1 LLLLNRHLRKNPSSD
16 EWLAMSE
23 SIATQL
29 ANGARRL
36 PAVAAVRRLV
46 RQQDGAAAVEFAMV
60 AAPFLAL
67 IFAIMETAI
76 VFFAGQA
83 LETAV
88 ADSSRLIMTRQAQTQ
103 GMSQAQFKDAVC
115 AKIYGL
121 FDCQN
126 GVQVDVRKFSTFAD
140 VTMPSPVD
148 ANGNF
153 QGMGYDP
160 GGAGDIVVV
169 RLFYKYPIYVSLLGF
184 GSSMSNVAG
193 GMRLLAATAAF
204 RNEP

>member
-1 LLLLNRHLRKNPSSD
+1 
-16 EWLAMSE
+16 MFE

-29 ANGARRL
+29 ANGARRF
-36 PAVAAVRRLV
+36 AAAAAVRRLV
-46 RQQDGAAAVEFAMV
+46 RQQDGTAAVEFGLI

-76 VFFAGQA
+76 IFFAGQV

-88 ADSSRLIMTRQAQTQ
+88 ADSSRLIMTNQHVPTN
-103 GMSQAQFKDAVC
+103 MSQSQFKEQVC
-115 AKIYGL
+115 ARIYGL

-126 GVQVDVRKFSTFAD
+126 GVYVDVRKFSSFESI
-140 VTMPSPVD
+140 TMPTPID

-153 QGMGYDP
+153 QNNFSYQP
-160 GGAGDIVVV
+160 GGPGDIVVV
-169 RLFYKYPIYVSLLGF
+169 RLFYQYPVYVSLLGL
-184 GSSMSNVAG
+184 GSLSNVNG
-193 GMRLLAATAAF
+193 GKRLLAATAAF

>member
-1 LLLLNRHLRKNPSSD
+1 MLK
-16 EWLAMSE
+16 

-36 PAVAAVRRLV
+36 AAASVVRRLV
-46 RQQDGAAAVEFAMV
+46 RQQDGAAAVEFGLV

-67 IFAIMETAI
+67 VFAIMETAI

-88 ADSSRLIMTRQAQTQ
+88 ADSGRLIMTGQAQGANMTQ
-103 GMSQAQFKDAVC
+103 SQFKDAVC

-121 FDCQN
+121 FNCQN
-126 GVQVDVRKFSTFAD
+126 GVSVDVKKFSSFAS
-140 VTMPSPVD
+140 VSMPNPID

-153 QGMGYDP
+153 DNSNFSYQP
-160 GGAGDIVVV
+160 GGACDIVVV
-169 RLFYKYPIYVSLLGF
+169 RLFYQYPVYVNLLGF
-184 GSSMSNVAG
+184 DMSNLSG
-193 GMRLLAATAAF
+193 GKRLLAATAAF
-204 RNEP
+204 RNEPFSTSSGC

>member
-1 LLLLNRHLRKNPSSD
+1 
-16 EWLAMSE
+16 MFE

-36 PAVAAVRRLV
+36 AAAAAVRRFV

-115 AKIYGL
+115 ARIYGL

-126 GVQVDVRKFSTFAD
+126 GVQVDVRKFSSFAN

-153 QGMGYDP
+153 GAMGYDL
-160 GGAGDIVVV
+160 GGPGDIVVV
-169 RLFYKYPIYVSLLGF
+169 RLFYKYPVYVSLLGF
-184 GSSMSNVAG
+184 SSSMSNVAG